1 MKINK
6 EGYTII
12 AVSGIICLVIWLLF
26 YWLLK
31 SSADSLLIWASTLF
45 LLFFWGFVIAF
56 FREPRRVRIHD
67 EDLVFSPCDG
77 RVVVTELVK
86 EDEYFDGEERMQVSI
101 FMSVTNVHINWFPV
115 SGLVKYFKYH
125 PGKFLVA
132 WHPKSS
138 TDNER
143 TTTVVETKSGV
154 EVLFRQIAGA
164 VARRIVSYVKVD
176 DDAEQN
182 TPFGFIKFGSRIDIL
197 LPKNATLLVE
207 IGDKVVGTQTP
218 IARIG
223 GAVEES
229 LETPEEETLES
240 STAEE

>member
-6 EGYTII
+6 EGYKII
-12 AVSGIICLVIWLLF
+12 TVSGVCLAALWTLAYYMVEAHEHMWLLT
-26 YWLLK
+26 LL
-31 SSADSLLIWASTLF
+31 SLMF
-45 LLFFWGFVIAF
+45 LMLWFFIVSF
-56 FREPRRVRIHD
+56 FREPRRIKIHD
-67 EDLVFSPCDG
+67 ADLVFSPCDG
-77 RVVVTELVK
+77 RVVVTEVVQD
-86 EDEYFDGEERMQVSI
+86 DEYFKGKRLQVSI

-115 SGLVKYFKYH
+115 GGIVKYFKYH

-143 TTTVVETKSGV
+143 TTTVVETKEGV

-164 VARRIVSYVKVD
+164 VARRIVSYVKVGD
-176 DDAEQN
+176 EAEQN
-182 TPFGFIKFGSRIDIL
+182 KPFGFIKFGSRIDIL
-197 LPKNATLLVE
+197 LPKDAKLLVE

-223 GAVEES
+223 GTEEAS
-229 LETPEEETLES
+229 LETPE
-240 STAEE
+240 A